1 MRTTLPRRGF
11 LRGAAL
17 AVAGTA
23 WNGPAFGRAQE
34 AAWSGYAGFR
44 PALVC
49 GALGVRADQRQA
61 LEYAAKFGFRA
72 VEPQVG
78 FLQGLSDEELAA
90 LQGEMEEKGV
100 TWSAAGLPVDFRG
113 DLDAFTRS
121 LKALPSFAAALRR
134 AGVDRVGTWISPTHT
149 NLTYRANFRL
159 HAVRLRAVAD
169 ILDDHGVRLSLEYV
183 GPKTS
188 WSAGRFPFIHTLAE
202 MKELIAEIGHPC
214 VGYTLDSWHWY
225 TAGESAQDIKTI
237 RGGDVLIVHLNDAPA
252 GVPVDQQID
261 SVRDLPTATG
271 VIDLKT
277 FLGTLAEI
285 GFQGPVY
292 VEPFKRWPAEWE
304 PEEVVRQT
312 AEALRRALALVP

>member
-1 MRTTLPRRGF
+1 MTTPLSRRGF
-11 LRGAAL
+11 LRGSAL
-17 AVAGTA
+17 AAAGLA
-23 WNGPAFGRAQE
+23 VNGLSLAEGEE
-34 AAWSGYAGFR
+34 AAISSYSGFW

-49 GALGVRADQRQA
+49 GAIGVRADQRQA
-61 LEYAAKFGFRA
+61 LDYAVKYGFRA
-72 VEPQVG
+72 VEPQIG

-90 LQGEMEEKGV
+90 LRKEMDENGIA
-100 TWSAAGLPVDFRG
+100 WSAAGLPVDFRG
-113 DLDAFTRS
+113 DTDAFTRS
-121 LKALPSFAAALRR
+121 LKDLPSFAAGLCR
-134 AGVDRVGTWISPTHT
+134 AGVDRVGTWISPTHKT
-149 NLTYRANFRL
+149 RTYRANFRL

-169 ILDDHGVRLSLEYV
+169 ILDDHGLRLSLEYV

-188 WSAGRFPFIHTLAE
+188 WSAARFPFIHTLEE

-225 TAGESAQDIKTI
+225 TAGESAEDIKTI

-252 GVPVDQQID
+252 DVPVDRQID

-277 FLGTLAEI
+277 FLGTLADI

-292 VEPFKRWPAEWE
+292 VEPFKRSLAELPPDE
-304 PEEVVRQT
+304 AVRVT
-312 AEALRRALALVP
+312 AESLRRALSLVP

>member
-1 MRTTLPRRGF
+1 MTTPQSRRGF
-11 LRGAAL
+11 LQGSAL
-17 AVAGTA
+17 AAAGLA
-23 WNGPAFGRAQE
+23 VHGLSAGRSQEPGMPA
-34 AAWSGYAGFR
+34 YPGFW

-49 GALGVRADQRQA
+49 GAIGVRADQRQA
-61 LEYAAKFGFRA
+61 LEFAVKYGFRA

-78 FLQGLSDEELAA
+78 YLQGLSDEELAE
-90 LQGEMEEKGV
+90 LRGEMEAKDV
-100 TWSAAGLPVDFRG
+100 VWSAAGLPVDFRG
-113 DLDAFTRS
+113 ETDAFTRS
-121 LKALPSFAAALRR
+121 LRTLPAFAAALRR
-134 AGVDRVGTWISPTHT
+134 AGVDRVGTWISPTHKT
-149 NLTYRANFRL
+149 QTYRANFRL

-169 ILDDHGVRLSLEYV
+169 ILDDFGVRLSLEYV

-202 MKELIAEIGHPC
+202 LKELVAEIGHPC

-225 TAGESAQDIKTI
+225 TAGESAKDIKTI

-252 GVPVDQQID
+252 DVPVDRQID
-261 SVRDLPTATG
+261 NVRDLPTATG

-285 GFQGPVY
+285 GFEGPVY
-292 VEPFKRWPAEWE
+292 VEPFQRSLAELE
-304 PEEVVRQT
+304 PDEAVRRT

>member
-1 MRTTLPRRGF
+1 MSTTVPRRGF

-17 AVAGTA
+17 AVAGSA
-23 WNGPAFGRAQE
+23 VNGLAFGTAE
-34 AAWSGYAGFR
+34 ESAGSSYMGFW

-49 GALGVRADQRQA
+49 GAIGVRADQRQA
-61 LEYAAKFGFRA
+61 LEYAAKYGFRA

-90 LQGEMEEKGV
+90 LREEMQAKGV
-100 TWSAAGLPVDFRG
+100 IWSAAGLPVEFRG
-113 DLDAFTRS
+113 DLNAFTRS
-121 LKALPSFAAALRR
+121 LKALPSFAAALSR
-134 AGVDRVGTWISPTHT
+134 AGVDRVGTWISPAHKT
-149 NLTYRANFRL
+149 LTYRANFRL

-188 WSAGRFPFIHTLAE
+188 WSAGRFPFIHTLEE

-225 TAGESAQDIKTI
+225 TAGESAEDIKTL

-261 SVRDLPTATG
+261 GVRDLPAATG

-292 VEPFKRWPAEWE
+292 VEPFKRWPAELD
-304 PEEVVRQT
+304 PEEAVRQT